1 MKKIILTGLIAFSVM
16 PAVMAEDLYSQLRLV
31 DPVMQNVLNLSPAEP
46 PKRVSISYDSP
57 FALYNLAFERFKHS
71 NVKPAYDDI
80 KNLIE
85 NADAGDYF
93 YIKVADNLAKAGL
106 YSLSELAMNKI
117 KEKDIS
123 NIVVE
128 DIKHY
133 YFPAKSIK
141 QKKELYLG
149 EIYSNIVYNDQMAE
163 AFEELSNFN
172 DTSGEGEDYVNYLKA
187 FALVRSKDFTR
198 AQEFIKKA
206 VELNPDNI
214 NYQALEV
221 EILAE
226 TNNPKEALKIIN
238 KLKKQQIYSVTYTE
252 KINSLDEYVQY
263 KLAKKDTVKN
273 YHLGYYYY
281 WEKAYEK
288 SIRTLSGINKKD
300 AKILSLLSRVYFD
313 NKEYDKAYGF
323 AMKSKN
329 LALSNEVLGDYFVE
343 SEDYHKAVKSYSKA
357 VKLDEKQLRYKEK
370 LAQCYFELDEYSK
383 AKELFEQV
391 IMTSSNAYISYYNL
405 AKLDSTKEL
414 PYLKKSVAINM
425 MFTDSWLALADCEM
439 RKQNFQGADKYLK
452 IVKSIDENNFKYYY
466 YLGLLLDKQG
476 QSEQAKQNYQKS
488 LLLKPD
494 FRPAKE
500 ALNI

>member
-1 MKKIILTGLIAFSVM
+1 MRKILLTGLIAFSVI

-31 DPVMQNVLNLSPAEP
+31 DPVMQNMLNLAPAEP

-57 FALYNLAFERFKHS
+57 FALYNLAFERFKHA

-85 NADAGDYF
+85 NADASDYF

-106 YSLSELAMNKI
+106 YSLSDLAMNKI

-128 DIKHY
+128 DIRHY
-133 YFPAKSIK
+133 YFPAKTMK
-141 QKKELYLG
+141 QKKELYLA

-163 AFEELSNFN
+163 AFDELTNFT
-172 DTSGEGEDYVNYLKA
+172 DTSSDGEDYVNYLKA
-187 FALVRSKDFTR
+187 FALVRSKDFSR
-198 AQEFIKKA
+198 AEEFIKKA
-206 VELNPDNI
+206 VELNPNNL

-252 KINSLDEYVQY
+252 KINSLQEYVQY
-263 KLAKKDTVKN
+263 KLAKKDAIKN

-288 SIRTLSGINKKD
+288 SIRTLNSISKKD
-300 AKILSLLSRVYFD
+300 AKVLSLLSRVYFD
-313 NKEYDKAYGF
+313 NKEFDKAYGF
-323 AMKSKN
+323 AMKSKG
-329 LALSNEVLGDYFVE
+329 LALSNDVLGDYFVE
-343 SEDYHKAVKSYSKA
+343 SEDYHKAVKHYAKA
-357 VKLDEKQLRYKEK
+357 VKLDGKQLRYKEK
-370 LAQCYFELDEYSK
+370 LAQSYLELDENEK
-383 AKELFEQV
+383 AKELFEEV
-391 IMTSSNAYISYYNL
+391 IMASGNAYISYYNL
-405 AKLDSTKEL
+405 AKLDSSKEL

-425 MFTDSWLALADCEM
+425 MFTDGWLALAESEI
-439 RKQNFQGADKYLK
+439 KKENYKGADKYLK
-452 IVKSIDENNFKYYY
+452 VVKSIDENNFKYYY
-466 YLGLLLDKQG
+466 YLGVLFDRQG
-476 QSEQAKQNYQKS
+476 QAEQARQNYQKS

-500 ALNI
+500 ALSI